1 MKRYVVLFFVAV
13 VFATC
18 VFIGCSGDGGSG
30 GGGSGSP
37 IVGTW
42 EGTYNEYNDGFA
54 IVVRYVWEFNSNKT
68 GTLWIYENDKLV
80 KVESFTWNNNTS
92 GMIYVIYEESGWD
105 EFPYNGGDTFRFDVM
120 VFTRI

>member
-1 MKRYVVLFFVAV
+1 MNFKKILILAT
-13 VFATC
+13 VFAASIFWT
-18 VFIGCSGDGGSG
+18 GCSDGG